1 MTEITIVTT
10 ADCAFCEQ
18 AKQVLER
25 VAADVQVAVR
35 EVPLDSPEG
44 RRIAER
50 VAAPF
55 LPVVLLDG
63 EAFSYGRLSERR
75 LRKALAGQVSKG
87 AVRS

>member
-10 ADCAFCEQ
+10 DDCAFCEQ
-18 AKQVLER
+18 AKEVLAR
-25 VAADVQVAVR
+25 LAADAPLAVR

-44 RRIAER
+44 RQITAT

-55 LPVVLLDG
+55 PPVVLLDG

-75 LRKALAGQVSKG
+75 LRKVLAGRVG
-87 AVRS
+87 TAP

>member
-18 AKQVLER
+18 AKEVLTR
-25 VAADVQVAVR
+25 VGADAPLVVR
-35 EVPLDSPEG
+35 DVPLDSPEG
-44 RRIAER
+44 RRITEQ

-55 LPVVLLDG
+55 PPLVLLDG

-75 LRKALAGQVSKG
+75 LRKALAGLVSK
-87 AVRS
+87 AP